1 MFFTPFMQDH
11 LTKLNNKKIVVP
23 EPVRTVIDDLEVMGE
38 RQWKTFI
45 HDRLVLV
52 RYQYY
57 KKSP

>member
-1 MFFTPFMQDH
+1 MQDH
-11 LTKLNNKKIVVP
+11 LTKLNNKTIVVP